1 MAAGELGWSSPPT
14 NKWGS
19 YWSIYLVYFI
29 FLKLIPLT
37 FSGRVIS
44 KSVGTF
50 VREPHRG
57 QEILPKAGGNDE
69 IFQFYISRTE
79 LSHNVAK
86 CNRLNQS
93 WSGSWLLRQEV
104 FQCLNVKTKKCPSS
118 RWDSTNYTPATVSC
132 LHQIMRD
139 QIFQCSLMS
148 KLRSVLPAPRASMR
162 FWQLHPPLHSV
173 SKSCATKYFK
183 YS

>member
-1 MAAGELGWSSPPT
+1 MGQLLIRVGANLLSLFH
-14 NKWGS
+14 
-19 YWSIYLVYFI
+19 I
-29 FLKLIPLT
+29 LKPYT
-37 FSGRVIS
+37 FNLLWGRVIS

-86 CNRLNQS
+86 CNRLNQ
-93 WSGSWLLRQEV
+93 WRSGSWFLRQEV

-139 QIFQCSLMS
+139 QIFQCSSLMS

-162 FWQLHPPLHSV
+162 F
-173 SKSCATKYFK
+173 
-183 YS
+183 